1 MAASTRRKGIAL
13 HNQIL
18 IGLLVGLVV
27 GLLVNWFWTP
37 GTWASLGVNDVRG
50 YLSDQPAV
58 VKASTVEG
66 GPNENAGIAAAAAR
80 FIRKANA
87 FLGDLFLKL
96 LKFIAVPIVL
106 FSLIVGASSLNDLK
120 KLSRIG
126 GKTIAIYLCTTALAI
141 TVGLLLANAVRPG
154 SYITQEVRDQLAS
167 RRAAEAATRIEA
179 AAEPNMWKTIL
190 NIVPDNPFAALAQAD
205 MLAVVFAALM
215 IGIALTLIPREKA
228 RPVIAFCDGMTDV
241 IIKLVHIVML
251 MAPVAVFA
259 LIAKAITDLGP
270 EILGG
275 LFVYSAVVVVGLIL
289 MIFGVYPSILRIF
302 AKVRLGRFY
311 RAIAPAQLLAF
322 SSSSSSATLPVT
334 MECVEHRLGVS
345 EDVTSFAIPLG
356 ATINMDG
363 TALYQGVAT
372 LFIAQLYGMDLTV
385 AQQLT
390 IVLTATLASIGT
402 AGVPGVGMIM
412 LVIVLQSVGMDLAT
426 MTGGIAIIFAVDR
439 ILDMCRTT
447 CNVTGDCMV
456 AAVVASTE
464 NELLTEE
471 EVMQRREEAEA
482 AGLDEHPKEGG
493 ADQYGVSNA
502 PR

>member
-1 MAASTRRKGIAL
+1 
-13 HNQIL
+13 
-18 IGLLVGLVV
+18 
-27 GLLVNWFWTP
+27 
-37 GTWASLGVNDVRG
+37 
-50 YLSDQPAV
+50 
-58 VKASTVEG
+58 
-66 GPNENAGIAAAAAR
+66 
-80 FIRKANA
+80 
-87 FLGDLFLKL
+87 
-96 LKFIAVPIVL
+96 
-106 FSLIVGASSLNDLK
+106 
-120 KLSRIG
+120 
-126 GKTIAIYLCTTALAI
+126 
-141 TVGLLLANAVRPG
+141 
-154 SYITQEVRDQLAS
+154 
-167 RRAAEAATRIEA
+167 
-179 AAEPNMWKTIL
+179 
-190 NIVPDNPFAALAQAD
+190 
-205 MLAVVFAALM
+205 
-215 IGIALTLIPREKA
+215 
-228 RPVIAFCDGMTDV
+228 MTDV